1 MRGRCTRQWWAT
13 LFTTF
18 PAIIFASS
26 FAPVGRAISVSSTIS
41 AVYATTIITPS
52 FSSSISI
59 AVPVPVAIASPY
71 TPPAASST
79 ALTGSAG
86 GLAIR
91 WR

>member
-18 PAIIFASS
+18 IVFASS
-26 FAPVGRAISVSSTIS
+26 FAPVGRAISVSST
-41 AVYATTIITPS
+41 ATTIITPA

-79 ALTGSAG
+79 TLTGSAG

-91 WR
+91 RR